1 MWRQFGLY
9 VLFLGLFDKVVN
21 NQNKVVP
28 TNILAISLLK
38 LKKTV
43 GEFRSIDIERLR
55 AVNDVKFLWIRNE
68 LGE

>member
-1 MWRQFGLY
+1 M
-9 VLFLGLFDKVVN
+9 VN